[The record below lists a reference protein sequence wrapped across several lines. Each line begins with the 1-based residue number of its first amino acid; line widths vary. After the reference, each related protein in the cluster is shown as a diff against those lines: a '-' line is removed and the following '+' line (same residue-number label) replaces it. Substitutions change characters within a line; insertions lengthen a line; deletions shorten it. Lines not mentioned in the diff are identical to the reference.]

1 MQWLRASV
9 REVNQMQKGLP
20 WWLSDKESAFHAGPT
35 GDLSS
40 VPESGRSSGEGHGNP
55 FQYSCLENLMDR
67 EAWQATVH
75 KVAKSQIR
83 LKQLSILAHHPK
95 VKDTSE
101 WPSDLTDKCN
111 RKGTALALSKAWENS
126 LNWALTQKEKDGRV
140 GERRR
145 RRRKRRR
152 KERKENGG
160 GEKGGKG
167 GAGRR
172 MREGQERQMGL
183 IFPYPDPCPDL
194 RQHTQEECESAKHT
208 HRP

>member
-1 MQWLRASV
+1 M
-9 REVNQMQKGLP
+9 
-20 WWLSDKESAFHAGPT
+20 
-35 GDLSS
+35 
-40 VPESGRSSGEGHGNP
+40 
-55 FQYSCLENLMDR
+55 
-67 EAWQATVH
+67 
-75 KVAKSQIR
+75 
-83 LKQLSILAHHPK
+83 
-95 VKDTSE
+95 
-101 WPSDLTDKCN
+101 TDKCN

-152 KERKENGG
+152 NERKENGG